1 MAFKFANPNPC
12 NKLVGDC
19 SIRACSIAV
28 DKSWSVAHADIC
40 ALSSIRCNMPSANS
54 VWGEYLIKNGFA
66 IDDIYRPILR
76 RYTVRQFCRDHPRG
90 LYVLGIGDHV
100 VTVIDGDWY
109 DIWDSGDE
117 IVQYYFRRE

>member
-1 MAFKFANPNPC
+1 
-12 NKLVGDC
+12 
-19 SIRACSIAV
+19 
-28 DKSWSVAHADIC
+28 
-40 ALSSIRCNMPSANS
+40 MPSANV
-54 VWGEYLIKNGFA
+54 VWGEYLIKNGF
-66 IDDIYRPILR
+66 DLNDIYRPILR
-76 RYTVRQFCRDHPRG
+76 RYTVRQFCRDHPKG